1 MAPFTDREILETVRM
16 VELETLDIRTT
27 TLGINLLD
35 CADPDLEATCE
46 KVYAKV
52 VHQAE
57 RLVEVA
63 DAISADFGIP
73 IVNKRIAV
81 TPVAWIAGPSGAED
95 LVPLARALDAAAK
108 EVGVDFIGGFS
119 AYVEKGFTRADQ
131 ALFDSIAA
139 ALAETDH
146 VCASV
151 SLGSTRAGINMDA
164 VSDFAQVV
172 LDAAQR
178 TADRG
183 GLGCAKL
190 VCFCNAVQD
199 NPFVAGAHI
208 GVGEPETVLN
218 VGVSGPGVVRSALAR
233 LGDEADL
240 LSVAE
245 VVKRTAFKITRMG
258 ELVGREA
265 AERLGTRFGIVDVSL
280 APTPAVGDSVAD
292 ILELIGV
299 DKSGAPGSTA
309 ALALLTDAVK
319 KGGAMASSSVGGLSG
334 AFIPV
339 SEDAGMIDAVAQG
352 ALSLAKLEAMTSV
365 CSVGLDMVAVPGDT
379 SAATLYGII
388 ADEMAIGMVN
398 QKTTAVRIIP
408 VPGKG
413 VGETVEW
420 GGLLGTA
427 IVQDPGTVSCARL
440 HGRRGRIPAP
450 LQGYKN

>member
-1 MAPFTDREILETVRM
+1 MVFTDREILETVRM

-27 TLGINLLD
+27 TLGISLFD
-35 CADPDLEATCE
+35 CADPDLESTAE
-46 KVYAKV
+46 KIYAKV
-52 VHQAE
+52 VHQA
-57 RLVEVA
+57 RNLVEIAGSIEA
-63 DAISADFGIP
+63 DYGVP

-81 TPVAWIAGPSGAED
+81 TPIALVAGACGSSD

-119 AYVEKGFTRADQ
+119 AYVYKGFTNADH
-131 ALFDSIAA
+131 ALFDSIPQ

-146 VCASV
+146 VCSSV
-151 SLGSTRAGINMDA
+151 ALGTTKSGINMDA
-164 VSDFAQVV
+164 TARFADVV
-172 LDAAQR
+172 LEAAR
-178 TADRG
+178 LTADTG

-190 VCFCNAVQD
+190 VCFTNPVED

-208 GVGEPETVLN
+208 GIGEPETVLS
-218 VGVSGPGVVRSALAR
+218 VGVSGPGAVRSALER
-233 LGDEADL
+233 LGPKADL
-240 LSVAE
+240 LAVAE
-245 VVKRTAFKITRMG
+245 TIKRTAFKITRVG

-265 AERLGTRFGIVDVSL
+265 ARRLGTSFGIVDISL
-280 APTPAVGDSVAD
+280 APTPAIGDSVSD
-292 ILELIGV
+292 ILELMGV
-299 DKSGAPGSTA
+299 ERTGAPGTTA

-339 SEDAGMIDAVAQG
+339 SEDEGMINAVKAG
-352 ALSLAKLEAMTSV
+352 ALSLAKLEAMTTV

-379 SAATLYGII
+379 PASTLMGIL

-398 QKTTAVRIIP
+398 NKTTAVRIIP

-413 VGETVEW
+413 PGETVEW

-427 IVQDPGTVSCARL
+427 IVQDPGPFHCDVL
-440 HGRRGRIPAP
+440 YRRGGRIPAP
-450 LQGYKN
+450 IQSYRN

>member
-1 MAPFTDREILETVRM
+1 VAFTDQEILETVRM

-35 CADPDLEATCE
+35 CADPDLESTCE
-46 KVYAKV
+46 KVYTKILHHA
-52 VHQAE
+52 
-57 RLVEVA
+57 RNLVATA
-63 DAISADFGIP
+63 DSIAADYGVP

-81 TPVAWIAGPSGAED
+81 TPISLVAAASGAED
-95 LVPLARALDAAAK
+95 LTPIARALDAAAA

-119 AYVEKGFTRADQ
+119 SYVHKGFTNADK
-131 ALFDSIAA
+131 ALFDSIPT

-151 SLGSTRAGINMDA
+151 SVASTRAGINMDA
-164 VSDFAQVV
+164 VVRFSEVV
-172 LDAAQR
+172 LDTAAR

-190 VCFCNAVQD
+190 VCFANPVED

-208 GVGEPETVLN
+208 GVGEAETVLS
-218 VGVSGPGVVRSALAR
+218 VGVSGPGVVRSALER
-233 LGDEADL
+233 LGSDADL
-240 LSVAE
+240 LAVAE
-245 VVKRTAFKITRMG
+245 TVKRTAFKVTRMG

-265 AERLGTRFGIVDVSL
+265 ARRLGTSFGIVDVSL
-280 APTPAVGDSVAD
+280 APTPAIGDSVSD

-299 DKSGAPGSTA
+299 DRTGAPGTTA

-339 SEDAGMIDAVAQG
+339 SEDAGMIAAVEAG
-352 ALSLAKLEAMTSV
+352 ALSLAKLEAMTTV

-379 SAATLYGII
+379 SVATLTGII

-398 QKTTAVRIIP
+398 NKTTGVRIIP

-413 VGETVEW
+413 PGEKVVW

-427 IVQDPGTVSCARL
+427 IVQDPGQFSCAVL
-440 HGRRGRIPAP
+440 HARGGRIPAP
-450 LQGYKN
+450 IQSYRN

>member
-1 MAPFTDREILETVRM
+1 MAFTDQEILETVRM

-35 CADPDLEATCE
+35 CADPDLESTCE
-46 KVYAKV
+46 KVYTKILHHA
-52 VHQAE
+52 
-57 RLVEVA
+57 RNLVATA
-63 DAISADFGIP
+63 DSIAADYGVP

-81 TPVAWIAGPSGAED
+81 TPISLVAAASGAED
-95 LVPLARALDAAAK
+95 LTPIARALDAAAA

-119 AYVEKGFTRADQ
+119 SYVHKGFTNADK
-131 ALFDSIAA
+131 ALFDSIPT

-151 SLGSTRAGINMDA
+151 SVASTRAGINMDA
-164 VSDFAQVV
+164 VVRFSEVV
-172 LDAAQR
+172 LDTAAR

-190 VCFCNAVQD
+190 VCFANPVED

-208 GVGEPETVLN
+208 GVGEAETVLS
-218 VGVSGPGVVRSALAR
+218 VGVSGPGVVRSALER
-233 LGDEADL
+233 LGSDADL
-240 LSVAE
+240 LAVAE
-245 VVKRTAFKITRMG
+245 TVKRTAFKVTRMG

-265 AERLGTRFGIVDVSL
+265 ARRLGTSFGIVDVSL
-280 APTPAVGDSVAD
+280 APTPAIGDSVSD

-299 DKSGAPGSTA
+299 DRTGAPGTTA

-339 SEDAGMIDAVAQG
+339 SEDAGMIAAVEAG
-352 ALSLAKLEAMTSV
+352 ALSLAKLEAMTTV

-379 SAATLYGII
+379 SVATLTGII

-398 QKTTAVRIIP
+398 NKTTAVRIIP

-413 VGETVEW
+413 PGEKVVW

-427 IVQDPGTVSCARL
+427 IVQDPGQFSCAVL
-440 HGRRGRIPAP
+440 HARGGRIPAP
-450 LQGYKN
+450 IQSYRN

>member
-1 MAPFTDREILETVRM
+1 MSFTHQEILETVRM

-35 CADPDLEATCE
+35 CADPDLESTAE
-46 KVYAKV
+46 KIYTKV
-52 VHQAE
+52 MHHA
-57 RLVEVA
+57 RALVETADSVA
-63 DAISADFGIP
+63 TDYGIP

-81 TPVAWIAGPSGAED
+81 TPIAFIAGACGSDD

-108 EVGVDFIGGFS
+108 EVGVDFIGGFTAHVHKGYSS
-119 AYVEKGFTRADQ
+119 ADRALMDSIPQ
-131 ALFDSIAA
+131 ALD
-139 ALAETDH
+139 ETDH
-146 VCASV
+146 VCSSIGLAT
-151 SLGSTRAGINMDA
+151 TRAGINMDA
-164 VSDFAQVV
+164 VHDFASVV
-172 LDAAQR
+172 KATAER

-183 GLGCAKL
+183 ALGCAKL
-190 VCFCNAVQD
+190 VCFCNAVED

-208 GVGEPETVLN
+208 GVGESETVLN

-233 LGDEADL
+233 LEPEADL
-240 LSVAE
+240 LAVAE
-245 VVKRTAFKITRMG
+245 TIKRTAFKVTRMG
-258 ELVGREA
+258 ELVGRETA
-265 AERLGTRFGIVDVSL
+265 HRLGTTFGIVDISL
-280 APTPAVGDSVAD
+280 APTPAIGDSVAD

-299 DKSGAPGSTA
+299 DSTGAPGTTA

-339 SEDAGMIDAVAQG
+339 SEDQGMIDAVKRG
-352 ALSLAKLEAMTSV
+352 TLTLEKLEAMTCV

-379 SAATLYGII
+379 SVDTLVGII

-398 QKTTAVRIIP
+398 HKTTAVRIIP

-413 VGETVEW
+413 PLETVEW

-427 IVQDPGTVSCARL
+427 IVQEAGKSSCKILSAR
-440 HGRRGRIPAP
+440 GGRIPAP
-450 LQGYKN
+450 LQSYRN

>member
-1 MAPFTDREILETVRM
+1 MSFTDQEILETVRM
-16 VELETLDIRTT
+16 VELETLDIRTI

-35 CADPDLEATCE
+35 CADPDLESTCE
-46 KVYAKV
+46 KVYTKV
-52 VHQAE
+52 LHHA
-57 RLVEVA
+57 RDLVATA
-63 DAISADFGIP
+63 DSIASDYGVP

-81 TPVAWIAGPSGAED
+81 TPISLVAAASGAED
-95 LVPLARALDAAAK
+95 LTPIARALDAAAR

-119 AYVEKGFTRADQ
+119 SYVHKGFTNADK
-131 ALFDSIAA
+131 ALFDSIPK

-151 SLGSTRAGINMDA
+151 SLASTRAGINMDA
-164 VSDFAQVV
+164 VVRFSEVV
-172 LDAAQR
+172 LETAAL

-190 VCFCNAVQD
+190 VCFANPVED

-208 GVGEPETVLN
+208 GVGEGETVLN
-218 VGVSGPGVVRSALAR
+218 VGVSGPGVVRSALER
-233 LGDEADL
+233 LGSDVDL
-240 LSVAE
+240 LAVSE
-245 VVKRTAFKITRMG
+245 TIKRTAFKVTRMG

-265 AERLGTRFGIVDVSL
+265 ARRLGTSFGIVDVSL
-280 APTPAVGDSVAD
+280 APTPAIGDSVSD

-299 DKSGAPGSTA
+299 DRTGAPGTTA

-339 SEDAGMIDAVAQG
+339 SEDEGMIAAVEAG
-352 ALSLAKLEAMTSV
+352 ALSLAKLEAMTTV

-379 SAATLYGII
+379 SAATLTGIV
-388 ADEMAIGMVN
+388 ADVMAIGMVN
-398 QKTTAVRIIP
+398 TKTTAVRIIP

-413 VGETVEW
+413 PGDKVEW

-427 IVQDPGTVSCARL
+427 IVQDPGQFSCAVL
-440 HGRRGRIPAP
+440 HGRGGRIPAP
-450 LQGYKN
+450 IQSYRN